1 MATHTYDAW
10 LVDLDGTLY
19 RPLGLK
25 LLMAAELLTEP
36 GAVRVIRAFRR
47 EHERMRKEA
56 FACETG
62 SPFDEQIDRTART
75 TALGTERV
83 REIVLRWMVDKPSR
97 RLRPFRREGLVEE
110 IASYRNAGGKTA
122 LVSDYPAEAKLRAL
136 EARALFDVVVANG
149 EPGGPC
155 ALKPSPA
162 GFLAAATQLGV
173 SPERCLVLGD
183 RDDADGEAALRA
195 GMSFRL
201 VR

>member
-1 MATHTYDAW
+1 MAMHTYDAW
-10 LVDLDGTLY
+10 IVDLDGTLY

-47 EHERMRKEA
+47 EHERLREEG
-56 FACETG
+56 FTCETG
-62 SPFDEQIDRTART
+62 SPFDEQIERTARA
-75 TALGTERV
+75 TALGTEQV
-83 REIVLRWMVDKPSR
+83 RTIALRWMVDRPSR
-97 RLRPFRREGLVEE
+97 RLRAFRREGLVEE
-110 IASYRNAGGKTA
+110 IANHRNAGGRTA

-136 EARALFDVVVANG
+136 DAHSLFDVVVANG

-183 RDDADGEAALRA
+183 RDDADGEAARRA